1 MTMSHADVVGSLMAP
16 RPPVVSMSAAPAR
29 ESASGAGA

>member
-1 MTMSHADVVGSLMAP
+1 MTLSHADVVGSLMAP

-29 ESASGAGA
+29 ERASGTRA